1 MRYSPLIYGQLGSLD
16 LVVFANAYP
25 HTIFRRG
32 DMEGRR
38 WEPMVVVV
46 L

>member
-1 MRYSPLIYGQLGSLD
+1 
-16 LVVFANAYP
+16 VFANAYP

-46 L
+46 P